1 MLGSSIRGYDMIQ
14 LTELSVVTRILL
26 STFCGCALGMERSRK
41 LRAAGA
47 RTYALVCLGAT
58 IVMMTGQLLGCY
70 VGQTDIARLGA
81 QVISGIGFIGAG
93 TIIVTGYHKVK
104 GVTTAAG
111 LWAAACMGLAI
122 GAGFYFGGIV
132 TCLSILFII
141 TLLDRVQCK
150 FVANGNRLRLF
161 VVFEQPW
168 DVRQII
174 QRFHENEMIVDDF
187 EMIPIKSEDMFGVMF
202 LIKSLKRR
210 PHEKIVEILKSFQGV
225 VMVEE
230 M

>member
-1 MLGSSIRGYDMIQ
+1 MDGHAAHKFRREIDPGGKFGSIIDDQRN
-14 LTELSVVTRILL
+14 R
-26 STFCGCALGMERSRK
+26 
-41 LRAAGA
+41 RA
-47 RTYALVCLGAT
+47 
-58 IVMMTGQLLGCY
+58 

-111 LWAAACMGLAI
+111 LWAAACMGFAI

-168 DVRQII
+168 DVQQII